1 MQRVNM
7 IIMLSSQLPNRNH
20 KVVEFLDHRLDHL
33 WRQGTLP
40 LLCGIE
46 GNQTTRS
53 CIFTVHS
60 WIESSDSPQCH
71 TKEGECLDAR
81 DDRVGDPETRRPY
94 DCGLAIE
101 N

>member
-1 MQRVNM
+1 MVESKNPSRGVCDLLHKRCRTIVQLVDKQVVLSQLRMQRVNT

-53 CIFTVHS
+53 S
-60 WIESSDSPQCH
+60 
-71 TKEGECLDAR
+71 
-81 DDRVGDPETRRPY
+81 Y
-94 DCGLAIE
+94 GL
-101 N
+101 